1 MKNKLVALTLSVL
14 LLAGTFIIETSAFSN
29 SRPSVTA
36 SEYVN
41 QPRKKRRAVRRTRQK
56 YVIHRKSG
64 KVRRAVCRDGSI
76 TLSRNRRGTCSR
88 HGGVRRWLR

>member
-1 MKNKLVALTLSVL
+1 MKNKLLVLIFSVL
-14 LLAGTFIIETSAFSN
+14 LFAGTFVIETSAYSN
-29 SRPSVTA
+29 SSPSITT
-36 SEYVN
+36 SEYVK
-41 QPRKKRRAVRRTRQK
+41 QSRKKRRIVRRSGQR

-64 KVRRAVCRDGSI
+64 KARRAVCRDGSI